1 MVKSGARCG
10 QEEEARNP
18 VQESKWS
25 IKVSGHGS
33 KGGSRELRAE
43 NGTWKGPGQTTEDS
57 RSKPSRGRLSRSMDI
72 QTQAAE
78 EPNDTEGTPRL
89 REQACATT

>member
-25 IKVSGHGS
+25 IKVSGHGR
-33 KGGSRELRAE
+33 KGEAGNCGQKTERGKGQGKPRKVQGQNPAE
-43 NGTWKGPGQTTEDS
+43 AG
-57 RSKPSRGRLSRSMDI
+57 
-72 QTQAAE
+72 
-78 EPNDTEGTPRL
+78 
-89 REQACATT
+89 